1 MNILTFDLED
11 WFHVLDN
18 ASTRTE
24 MQWERF
30 PSRIRENTDRIL
42 NLLDAKNQRA
52 TFFCLGWVARK
63 YPDIVRKIS
72 EAGHEIGCHSDLH
85 QLVYEIGEKR
95 FREDL
100 HRSIQSIEDTI
111 ATKVVSYRA
120 PGFSVKESC
129 NWFFEALIDCG
140 IEVDCSVFPSK
151 RAHGGFE
158 SFGAN
163 SPVLVT
169 TPLGTLK
176 ELPINTIS
184 IFGKDFVFSGGGYFR
199 ITPLWLIR
207 YLIRKSDYVMTYF
220 HPRDFDPDQPMLNSL
235 SVIRKFKSYYGLKSA
250 FGKLDSIL
258 DEFEFLDL
266 RSAVQTIMWDNVR
279 NVSIAEM
286 SRLRAT
292 TNHR

>member
-11 WFHVLDN
+11 WFHVLDY

-24 MQWERF
+24 IQWESF

-42 NLLDAKNQRA
+42 SLLDTKNQRA

-63 YPDIVRKIS
+63 YPDVIRKIS
-72 EAGHEIGCHSDLH
+72 ATGHEIGCHSDLH
-85 QLVYEIGEKR
+85 QLVYETDEKR

-100 HRSIQSIEDTI
+100 QTAIKSIEDTI
-111 ATKVVSYRA
+111 STKVVSYRA

-129 NWFFEALIDCG
+129 SWFFEALIECG
-140 IEVDCSVFPSK
+140 IEVDSSVFPSK

-176 ELPINTIS
+176 ELPINTVS
-184 IFGKDFVFSGGGYFR
+184 ILGRDYVFSGGGYFR
-199 ITPLWLIR
+199 ITPLWLLR
-207 YLIRKSDYVMTYF
+207 RWIRKSDYVMTYF
-220 HPRDFDPDQPMLNSL
+220 HPRDFDPDQPMLEGL
-235 SVIRKFKSYYGLKSA
+235 PLIRKFKSYYGLKSA
-250 FGKLDSIL
+250 FGKLDSVL
-258 DEFEFLDL
+258 NEFQFVDL
-266 RSAVQTIMWDNVR
+266 RSAVKAIKWDNVR
-279 NVSIAEM
+279 NVSIAVI
-286 SRLRAT
+286 RDQALRC
-292 TNHR
+292 

>member
-11 WFHVLDN
+11 WFHVLDY

-24 MQWERF
+24 MQWESF
-30 PSRIRENTDRIL
+30 PSRIRENTERIL
-42 NLLDAKNQRA
+42 SLLDTKDQRA
-52 TFFCLGWVARK
+52 TFFCLGWVARR
-63 YPDIVRKIS
+63 YPDVIRKIS

-100 HRSIQSIEDTI
+100 QTAIKSIEDTI
-111 ATKVVSYRA
+111 SKKVVSYRA

-129 NWFFEALIDCG
+129 TWFFETLIKCG

-169 TPLGTLK
+169 TPLGALK
-176 ELPINTIS
+176 ELPINTVS
-184 IFGKDFVFSGGGYFR
+184 ILGRDYVFSGGGYFR

-207 YLIRKSDYVMTYF
+207 HWIRKSDYVMTYF
-220 HPRDFDPDQPMLNSL
+220 HPRDFDPDQPMLDGL
-235 SVIRKFKSYYGLKSA
+235 PLIRKFKSYYGLKSA
-250 FGKLDSIL
+250 YAKLDSVL
-258 DEFEFLDL
+258 NEFQFVDL
-266 RSAVQTIMWDNVR
+266 RSAVKTIKWDSVR
-279 NVSIAEM
+279 NVPITGI
-286 SRLRAT
+286 R
-292 TNHR
+292 H

>member
-11 WFHVLDN
+11 WFHVLDY

-24 MQWERF
+24 MQWESF

-42 NLLDAKNQRA
+42 SLLDTKNQRA

-63 YPDIVRKIS
+63 YPDVIRKIS

-85 QLVYEIGEKR
+85 QLVYEIGESR
-95 FREDL
+95 FREDVQTAI
-100 HRSIQSIEDTI
+100 RSIEDTI

-129 NWFFEALIDCG
+129 SWFFETLIECG

-169 TPLGTLK
+169 TPSGTLK
-176 ELPINTIS
+176 ELPINTVS
-184 IFGKDFVFSGGGYFR
+184 ILGRDYVFSGGGYFR

-207 YLIRKSDYVMTYF
+207 HWIRKSDYVMTYF
-220 HPRDFDPDQPMLNSL
+220 HPRDFDPDQPALDGL
-235 SVIRKFKSYYGLKSA
+235 PLIRKFKSYYGLRSA

-258 DEFEFLDL
+258 NEFQFVDL
-266 RSAVQTIMWDNVR
+266 RSAVETIEWENVR
-279 NVSIAEM
+279 SVPIAGI
-286 SRLRAT
+286 R
-292 TNHR
+292 H